1 MRLTDWTKRRIFRT
15 PRRSALAFEIADLP
29 ATAYRA
35 WRKLFVSFAL
45 MPGPEGKT
53 IVRLVAIASH
63 LQRQGHRRVLM
74 NLVEELAKRSG
85 SKSFWSTLLPMLSV
99 FISNSAIR
107 ILTLRRVILEACR
120 FTN

>member
-1 MRLTDWTKRRIFRT
+1 
-15 PRRSALAFEIADLP
+15 
-29 ATAYRA
+29 
-35 WRKLFVSFAL
+35 
-45 MPGPEGKT
+45 
-53 IVRLVAIASH
+53 
-63 LQRQGHRRVLM
+63 M